1 MCRREIKG
9 EAAATSVKGGDVHTR
24 ARKRAMCSYVT
35 QLRGIVR
42 QGTLLLPRLSC
53 AYRSVQAAVSRR
65 RRIQWRPFSF
75 HSSFFSFL
83 FLDLFLSPHPTWSC
97 SPPRNFW
104 LVETHPLLHLNSS
117 HCPLA
122 RYTPRSERILPR
134 HHSRF
139 TPLHPPNARVD
150 ESSTFPLFD
159 PLLPRVPHTLFTRP
173 GKQRHD
179 AFTTKHSYNRLTHLT
194 RGRRNGGWKGTRGGP
209 STNDLENLVVLG
221 PLDRLSRLLAA
232 GDPERSRSI
241 SGPEN
246 CTSRTDY
253 ARNGERTPRHSNC
266 LPGQDRR
273 DQRNPFFVEF
283 ERHVATTISARLK
296 NDGIRP
302 VIYPAHSDPQSRARA
317 SATPGPFPSC
327 LPSSLSLPFSLFSA
341 SFRCPF
347 VACSLSRRG
356 PSVCLLASFPQISL
370 WNRALQLKGHCA
382 RPIMDEPLF
391 VSFGVQI

>member
-1 MCRREIKG
+1 MHIDLYKRQYL
-9 EAAATSVKGGDVHTR
+9 AGGASSDAPFPST
-24 ARKRAMCSYVT
+24 
-35 QLRGIVR
+35 LR
-42 QGTLLLPRLSC
+42 
-53 AYRSVQAAVSRR
+53 
-65 RRIQWRPFSF
+65 FSL
-75 HSSFFSFL
+75 SFFS
-83 FLDLFLSPHPTWSC
+83 DLLLSPHPTWSC

-104 LVETHPLLHLNSS
+104 LVETHPLLHLDSS

-232 GDPERSRSI
+232 GDPDRSRSI

-253 ARNGERTPRHSNC
+253 ARNGKRTPRHSNC

-273 DQRNPFFVEF
+273 DQRNPPFFVEF

-327 LPSSLSLPFSLFSA
+327 LPSCLSLSPFLPFLGQLSLPFRRVLAFA
-341 SFRCPF
+341 S
-347 VACSLSRRG
+347 
-356 PSVCLLASFPQISL
+356 
-370 WNRALQLKGHCA
+370 
-382 RPIMDEPLF
+382 RP
-391 VSFGVQI
+391 